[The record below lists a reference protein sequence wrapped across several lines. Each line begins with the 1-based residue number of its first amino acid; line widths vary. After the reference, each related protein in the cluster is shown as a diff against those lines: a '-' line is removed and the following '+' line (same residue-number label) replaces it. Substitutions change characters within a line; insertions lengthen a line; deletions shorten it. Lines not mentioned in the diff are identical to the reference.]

1 MKLTP
6 TQIDVLTQAAEQT
19 EGQINLNKIDARVRS
34 RVLEGLL
41 RRGLIIRKA
50 DGYQIHLTGYT
61 CLGLPVPNQVEE
73 AKSKTK
79 TKTKTISLRSGTKQA
94 TLIALMQRPQGASID
109 ELCEATSWLPHTIRG
124 VFSNTL
130 KKRLGLTVTSYLD
143 RHCRRYCIEE
153 NNL

>member
-6 TQIDVLTQAAEQT
+6 TQIDILTQAAEQT
-19 EGQINLNKIDARVRS
+19 EGEINLDKIDARVRS

-61 CLGLPVPNQVEE
+61 CLGLPVPAQVEE
-73 AKSKTK
+73 A
-79 TKTKTISLRSGTKQA
+79 KTKTISLRSGTKQA

-130 KKRLGLTVTSYLD
+130 KKRLGLTVTSYMD
-143 RHCRRYCIEE
+143 RHCRRYCIEG

>member
-6 TQIDVLTQAAEQT
+6 TQIDILTQAAEQT
-19 EGQINLNKIDARVRS
+19 EGNINLDKIDARVRS

-50 DGYQIHLTGYT
+50 DEYQIHLTGYT

-73 AKSKTK
+73 AKS
-79 TKTKTISLRSGTKQA
+79 KTKTISLRSGTKQA

-130 KKRLGLTVTSYLD
+130 KKRLGLTVTSYMD
-143 RHCRRYCIEE
+143 RHCRRYFIEG

>member
-19 EGQINLNKIDARVRS
+19 EGNINLDKIDARVCS

-50 DGYQIHLTGYT
+50 DRYQIHLTGYT
-61 CLGLPVPNQVEE
+61 CLGLPAPNQVEE
-73 AKSKTK
+73 AKS
-79 TKTKTISLRSGTKQA
+79 KTKTISLRSGTKQA

-109 ELCEATSWLPHTIRG
+109 ELCEATNWLPHTIRG

-130 KKRLGLTVTSYLD
+130 KKRLGLTVTSYMD
-143 RHCRRYCIEE
+143 RHCRRYCIEG